1 MNELQAIFKVFEES
15 QAKEE
20 NAYLATIVN
29 TKGST
34 YRRPGARML
43 MTSTGQMVGA
53 ISGGCLEND
62 VFEHTRQRMQS
73 VESILVT
80 YDTTADEDIVWGF
93 GIGCNGVVQVLI
105 ERLNRSLNPLPF
117 IQECFEKK
125 QQGVMATVFSVED
138 TSDLAIGARL
148 MLASDGSI
156 ITDIEESNLLQTLI
170 CDLKAAFHTQRSSI
184 HKYQFPT
191 GCIEVFIEVIQPPI
205 PLIIFGAGSDAIP
218 VVQFAKALGWH
229 VTVVDCRANEA
240 TRDRFL
246 MADNVIL
253 TRREIMNRQIEL
265 DKDTVAVVM
274 THNYFDDLEIL
285 KMLLPSSVKY
295 IGILG
300 AKQRTKEILGQL
312 HYSKEQLER
321 LYFPIGIDID
331 AETPQEI
338 AIAIIAEIQAVIS
351 NRCGGMLKDRNGSIH
366 EKFEVKILPTTL
378 LDEHCVSAL
387 TY

>member
-1 MNELQAIFKVFEES
+1 MNEIQAILKVFQES
-15 QAKEE
+15 QQKNEAT
-20 NAYLATIVN
+20 YLATIVN

-43 MTSTGQMVGA
+43 MTSAGQIVGA

-62 VFEHTRQRMQS
+62 VFEHTRQKMQS
-73 VESILVT
+73 LEPIVVT

-105 ERLNRSLNPLPF
+105 ERLARSLNPIFF
-117 IQECFEKK
+117 IQQCFEKR
-125 QQGVMATVFSVED
+125 QRGVIATVFNVKGSVEI
-138 TSDLAIGARL
+138 AIGARL
-148 MLASDGSI
+148 MLTSDGSI
-156 ITDIEESNLLQTLI
+156 ITNIEEPNLLQPLI
-170 CDLKAAFHTQRSSI
+170 CDAKAAFDLQHSSI
-184 HKYQFPT
+184 HKYQFPS
-191 GCIEVFIEVIQPPI
+191 GNIEVFIEIIRPPT
-205 PLIIFGAGSDAIP
+205 PLIIFGAGRDAIP

-253 TRREIMNRQIEL
+253 TRRDIIDKQIEL

-295 IGILG
+295 IGVLG
-300 AKQRTKEILGQL
+300 AKQRTKEILGKL
-312 HYSKEQLER
+312 YYSIEQLER
-321 LYFPIGIDID
+321 LYFPVGIDIG

-338 AIAIIAEIQAVIS
+338 AIAIIAEIQTILS
-351 NRCGGMLKDRNGSIH
+351 NRCGGMLKNRNGSIH
-366 EKFEVKILPTTL
+366 QKLEVKILPTKT
-378 LDEHCVSAL
+378 LDEHCVSA
-387 TY
+387 

>member
-1 MNELQAIFKVFEES
+1 MNEIQAILKFFEES
-15 QAKEE
+15 QQKDET
-20 NAYLATIVN
+20 AYLATIVN

-34 YRRPGARML
+34 YRRSGAKML

-62 VFEHTRQRMQS
+62 VVEYTRQRMPS
-73 VESILVT
+73 VEPIVVT

-93 GIGCNGVVQVLI
+93 GIGCNGVIQVLI
-105 ERLNRSLNPLPF
+105 ERLDRSLNPLHF
-117 IQECFEKK
+117 IQQCFGKR
-125 QQGVMATVFSVED
+125 QRGVIATVFNVKGS
-138 TSDLAIGARL
+138 SDLAIGARL

-156 ITDIEESNLLQTLI
+156 ITDIEEPNLLQNLI
-170 CDLKAAFHTQRSSI
+170 CDAKAVLHTQRSSI
-184 HKYQFPT
+184 NKYQFPC
-191 GCIEVFIEVIQPPI
+191 GSLEAFIEVIDPPT
-205 PLIIFGAGSDAIP
+205 PLIIFGAGRDAIP

-240 TRDRFL
+240 TRDRFF

-253 TRREIMNRQIEL
+253 TRREIIDRQI
-265 DKDTVAVVM
+265 DIDRDTVAVVM

-312 HYSKEQLER
+312 HHSKEHLER
-321 LYFPIGIDID
+321 LYFPVGVDIG

-338 AIAIIAEIQAVIS
+338 AIAIIAEIQAVLS

-366 EKFEVKILPTTL
+366 QKHEVNISPTNL
-378 LDEHCVSAL
+378 LDQRCVSA
-387 TY
+387 